1 MSQADEVRSL
11 TDIVKVVGNYVQLRK
26 AGANYVG
33 LCPFHRE
40 KTPSFAVHPTK
51 QIFHCF
57 GCGAGGDVFKFVMLI
72 ENVPFPEALQRVAE
86 KAGIKIESRFQ
97 GPNYDAAAKERN
109 ELYKI
114 HEAAA
119 GFFASRLGGSAEG
132 RAARAYLTD
141 RGVSD
146 AMIARFR
153 LGYAPADGQ
162 GLTRHLME
170 EGFKPE
176 DLEKS
181 AMIIRAAEG
190 GRHFDRFRRRLIYPI
205 ANESGRIVAFAG
217 RTLGDDQPKY
227 LNSPETSIYTKS
239 RILYHL
245 YQAGAV
251 IRREEFAVLVEGYM
265 DCIALVAAGVE
276 NVVASCGTSLTESQ
290 VRLLGRY
297 ARRVVVNFDPDA
309 AGVAATARSLE
320 LFQEESFE
328 IRVLALPEGL
338 DPDSFVHRHGAADY
352 RKRLQ
357 AAPSYTDYLIDRAAA
372 SHNLSTPEGK
382 VAAAN
387 SLLPFLAHTPNPLL
401 RSELARRVAMRLR
414 LDETLLIDQFQ
425 RAALG
430 GKRAAAMPV
439 VPADRPLL
447 PAEKLILTAMLDNP
461 EAAAEWLGRLVG
473 EGLHEGLASA
483 NVFLALQSLY
493 LESSALDP
501 ERFSQALGAQ
511 DYALVNKVRF
521 ESDATPDR
529 TAIRSAYH
537 ALKRRKLEKER
548 ERLQAAIERAEQQND
563 AQLLA
568 QLFDAKLKLM
578 KDLTLL
584 HQA

>member
-11 TDIVKVVGNYVQLRK
+11 TDIVKVVGSYVQLRK

-57 GCGAGGDVFKFVMLI
+57 GCGVGGDVFKFVMLI
-72 ENVPFPEALQRVAE
+72 ENVPFPEALHRLAE

-97 GPNYDAAAKERN
+97 DATYDAAARDRN
-109 ELYKI
+109 EFYKI

-119 GFFASRLGGSAEG
+119 LYFAGRLGGSAEG
-132 RAARAYLTD
+132 RAARAYLSD

-162 GLTRHLME
+162 GLTRRLME
-170 EGFKPE
+170 EGFKPD

-181 AMIIRAAEG
+181 ALIIKASEG
-190 GRHFDRFRRRLIYPI
+190 GRYFDRFRRRIIYPI

-217 RTLGDDQPKY
+217 RALGDEQPKY
-227 LNSPETSIYTKS
+227 LNSPETPIYTKS
-239 RILYHL
+239 RILYNLH
-245 YQAGAV
+245 QAGV
-251 IRREEFAVLVEGYM
+251 SIRREEFAVLVEGYM

-309 AGVAATARSLE
+309 AGIAATARSLE
-320 LFQEESFE
+320 LFQEESYE

-338 DPDSFVHRHGAADY
+338 DPDSFVHRKGAEEY

-372 SHNLSTPEGK
+372 SHDLTTPEGK

-387 SLLPFLAHTPNPLL
+387 SLLPFLSHTPNPLL
-401 RSELARRVAMRLR
+401 RSELAKRVAMRLH
-414 LDETLLIDQFQ
+414 LDESLLIDQYQ
-425 RAALG
+425 RAAQS
-430 GKRAAAMPV
+430 GKPAAAA
-439 VPADRPLL
+439 PAMDRSLL
-447 PAEKLILTAMLDNP
+447 PAEKLMLTAMLDSP

-483 NVFLALQSLY
+483 NVFFSLQSLY
-493 LESSALDP
+493 LESSSLDP
-501 ERFSQALGAQ
+501 EKLSELLGAE

-521 ESDATPDR
+521 ESDATPDH
-529 TAIRSAYH
+529 AAVQSAYN
-537 ALKRRKLEKER
+537 ALKRRKLERER
-548 ERLQAAIERAEQQND
+548 ERLQAAIERAEQQKD
-563 AQLLA
+563 VKLWAELS
-568 QLFDAKLKLM
+568 DAKLKIM
-578 KDLTLL
+578 KDLLQL
-584 HQA
+584 RQS